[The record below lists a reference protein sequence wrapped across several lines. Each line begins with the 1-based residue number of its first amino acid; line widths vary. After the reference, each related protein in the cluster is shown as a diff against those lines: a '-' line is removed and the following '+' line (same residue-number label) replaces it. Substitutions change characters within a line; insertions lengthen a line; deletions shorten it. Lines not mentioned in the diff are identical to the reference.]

1 MKKNLWIAGIFVVGL
16 MMIVGI
22 IRYIE
27 VQKRENDSNW
37 QIAKEI
43 YKVENALKEV
53 DADYECQSVAK
64 VTPFPYTD
72 SEGNTIVYYCIQTVY
87 LENESGGYTGLDMNA
102 ISMVVDMTHI
112 DNKREVMVNKY
123 DALLCEI
130 GNVFGCVKEQKIAQ
144 TKRAFFMDAVVF
156 QLKGL
161 RQTAPCIVLSAKKSL
176 KICDVEQAFN
186 RKRYSFVVIP
196 YRAENVKMIKDAYFD
211 VMNTELEIK

>member
-1 MKKNLWIAGIFVVGL
+1 MKKRIRSIPPFIYAFIYELIFGVPCVIISVAAFMIGLQSGDAFVLIFYGVLFLIGGSLVVLAVYNIQWIEIRDQSFVV
-16 MMIVGI
+16 
-22 IRYIE
+22 R
-27 VQKRENDSNW
+27 
-37 QIAKEI
+37 
-43 YKVENALKEV
+43 
-53 DADYECQSVAK
+53 
-64 VTPFPYTD
+64 
-72 SEGNTIVYYCIQTVY
+72 
-87 LENESGGYTGLDMNA
+87 
-102 ISMVVDMTHI
+102 
-112 DNKREVMVNKY
+112 
-123 DALLCEI
+123 
-130 GNVFGCVKEQKIAQ
+130 NVFGCVKEQKIAQ